1 MGPLGFYSIC
11 LKTTDL
17 DETVGYYRRL
27 GFVPTG
33 EDAPGLRIS
42 LANGEDALTFMSF
55 LDANLVNFRGAHI
68 HRLMSELQAA
78 GIGIADYNVRPDQQ
92 PLMLDGRGEPLPDNE
107 CGHFTVYDPDG
118 HELFFNTHPPE
129 RQPFEATM
137 AGSAGNQGNA
147 EGRHLLGRLVYCLEV
162 TALDASVA
170 FYESLGLVAS
180 REGRVTWITPP
191 LRHRAVHFVLQL
203 RAAATPGC
211 ALRFFG
217 DVTDDVA
224 WRARG
229 FVAEGPGWVG
239 VDPDGRRLELLPDSM
254 LPA

>member
-55 LDANLVNFRGAHI
+55 LDANLVNFRGTHI

-78 GIGIADYNVRPDQQ
+78 GIGVTDYNVRPDQQ
-92 PLMLDGRGEPLPDNE
+92 PLMLDERGEPLPDNE

-147 EGRHLLGRLVYCLEV
+147 EGRHLLVRLVYCLEV

-180 REGRVTWITPP
+180 REDRVAWITPP

-217 DVTDDVA
+217 DVTDGVA

-229 FVAEGPGWVG
+229 FVAEGSGWVG